1 MMMWDEWDDSQTKPQ
16 QQQQQRPDQD
26 SCFNFDLLSL
36 LSRPKDYYK
45 ILEVDYDATDDAIRS
60 NYIRLALKWHPDKQK
75 DEDSATSRF
84 QEINEAYQD
93 YKLAV
98 CLAFIHGYSSPK
110 IVIPNVLNPM
120 LFCSFSMN
128 STSAALSVKHS
139 AAPPTRRVGFLGH
152 KPFGSESR
160 SYDVFET
167 SEYDTKGMMHIY
179 DYNISEYLNRYKG
192 LILTCNGLGIRHSI
206 L

>member
-1 MMMWDEWDDSQTKPQ
+1 MMMWDDPQTQPPPQQ

-26 SCFNFDLLSL
+26 FCFNFDLLSL
-36 LSRPKDYYK
+36 LSRPKVVAFPSDFYFFCHIRVRNWQCMQDYYK

-84 QEINEAYQD
+84 QEINEAYQ
-93 YKLAV
+93 
-98 CLAFIHGYSSPK
+98 
-110 IVIPNVLNPM
+110 VLSDP
-120 LFCSFSMN
+120 
-128 STSAALSVKHS
+128 V
-139 AAPPTRRVGFLGH
+139 RRI
-152 KPFGSESR
+152 
-160 SYDVFET
+160 
-167 SEYDTKGMMHIY
+167 EYDTKGMMHIY